1 MVRLPPSIP
10 APHRRRALVLG
21 WSHLLPALMKEF
33 ASQPGETFEIDIFS
47 EVSASKRRK
56 RLNAEEMPAG
66 SGCIVRRAA
75 LRALQREVC
84 SSVVGNTWR

>member
-33 ASQPGETFEIDIFS
+33 ASQPGETFEIDIVS
-47 EVSASKRRK
+47 EVSASK